1 MNLYL
6 IKMKINLKIE
16 MITQFYDSLEK
27 SHPLIMKVGIDP
39 TFGFERGC
47 CRYEN

>member
-27 SHPLIMKVGIDP
+27 SHPLIMKVGRVILVYLTLVDL
-39 TFGFERGC
+39 TF
-47 CRYEN
+47 